1 MACLTPTRVLKLIC
15 CFSLKGNRLKQ
26 FGITNTPI
34 HQVISPT
41 RKPSHIRFEEFEP
54 EQAWWDN
61 REENEFAWKVSVE
74 EIKANNYNLDI
85 KNPHRVD
92 AEHADL
98 DEMLED
104 YQKLMTELND
114 VRSKLKFE
122 LMEAL
127 NRDEERET

>member
-1 MACLTPTRVLKLIC
+1 
-15 CFSLKGNRLKQ
+15 
-26 FGITNTPI
+26 
-34 HQVISPT
+34 
-41 RKPSHIRFEEFEP
+41 
-54 EQAWWDN
+54 
-61 REENEFAWKVSVE
+61 
-74 EIKANNYNLDI
+74 
-85 KNPHRVD
+85 VD